1 MEIGVGPEVLK
12 VWKNLKAP
20 FCLLSC
26 FFGLSSRIEVSR
38 CSYRGA
44 VRS

>member
-1 MEIGVGPEVLK
+1 MEIGVGPEALK

-26 FFGLSSRIEVSR
+26 FFGLSSRLKSQGALIEEL
-38 CSYRGA
+38 
-44 VRS
+44 